1 MSVVNLERRIA
12 RIETTAMPAPLQSV
26 RLMSEPPDNAPPEV
40 RAQHLADLSA
50 AEAIGEFVIVL
61 TALRK
66 EKP

>member
-1 MSVVNLERRIA
+1 
-12 RIETTAMPAPLQSV
+12 MPALLQSV